1 MFVWLLK
8 PYIKPLLPVEI
19 SDTRD
24 SNCSVMILIQKQ
36 ITFDVKFS
44 IITQILYRW
53 FDAKET

>member
-24 SNCSVMILIQKQ
+24 NNCCVMILIQKQ

-53 FDAKET
+53 FNAKKT